1 MCSNRLDLKQ
11 SNNDYNIKKLLEI
24 ISIQLWK
31 KKTVYS
37 IFRY

>member
-24 ISIQLWK
+24 ISIQLWE
-31 KKTVYS
+31 KTVYS